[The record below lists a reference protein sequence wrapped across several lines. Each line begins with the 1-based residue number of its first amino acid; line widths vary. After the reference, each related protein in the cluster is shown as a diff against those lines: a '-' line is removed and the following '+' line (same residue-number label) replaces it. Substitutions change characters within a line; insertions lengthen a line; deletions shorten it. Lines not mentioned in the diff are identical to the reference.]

1 MRDESITTARITP
14 PRNGVVV
21 LSGYGLR
28 VAVERGHL
36 TVADG
41 RGRERRE
48 GRFSRASRQLRRLVV
63 LGHTGT
69 VSFDALRW
77 LRDVGCAFIQIDADG
92 AVIVATGAVGLD
104 DARLRRAQA
113 LATTNGV
120 GLTIARDL
128 LHHKI
133 AGQAAVAD
141 RLLPLTA
148 TASTATAAASH
159 VRRILATLPS
169 AATVDRLRW
178 LEADAALHYW
188 GAWAGL
194 PVRWAKRDAERVP
207 EHWRTAGSRT
217 SPLTSSPRLAT
228 DPVNALLNYAYAIVE
243 AEARIALL
251 AVGLD
256 PGLGVLHA
264 DQVRRD
270 SLALDVMEAVRPD
283 VDAWVL
289 DTLTSRTFG
298 KADFHETRAGV
309 CRLMPPMAKLV
320 AETAPRWAA
329 AVAPVAEAVARTLAT
344 GPASGAGTL
353 SQKAMTRPLP
363 TPLTQTNRSA
373 GRDALRRGERRE
385 RVPAATLPSACL
397 ICGVVLDRTNRAY
410 CDDCLPNYRAEQADE
425 WSAGGRAAL
434 ATLRANGVSPAHG
447 ETAGRKR
454 GERNAAHV
462 ASVTAWEKEHA
473 GVRTDP
479 ATFARDILPCLQR
492 VPLRAMIQAT
502 GLSEGYCSF
511 VRRGQKVP
519 HRRHWDALRE
529 LAEEGS
535 GDG

>member
-1 MRDESITTARITP
+1 MHTESITTACITA
-14 PRNGVVV
+14 PRNGVLV
-21 LSGYGLR
+21 LTGYGLR

-92 AVIVATGAVGLD
+92 AVIVASGATGLN

-113 LATTNGV
+113 LATVNGV
-120 GLTIARDL
+120 GLNIARDM
-128 LHHKI
+128 LHRKLT
-133 AGQAAVAD
+133 GQATVLD
-141 RLLPLTA
+141 RLGTSLADTPPA
-148 TASTATAAASH
+148 ASAAAD
-159 VRRILATLPS
+159 VRRLIDALPD
-169 AATVDRLRW
+169 AATVDRLR
-178 LEADAALHYW
+178 LVEAAAALSYW

-194 PVRWAKRDAERVP
+194 PVRWAKRDVERVP
-207 EHWRTAGSRT
+207 EHWRAVAGRS
-217 SPLTSSPRLAT
+217 SPLTGSPRLAA
-228 DPVNALLNYAYAIVE
+228 DPVNALLNYAYAILE

-256 PGLGVLHA
+256 PGMGVLHA

-270 SLALDVMEAVRPD
+270 SLALDVMEAVRPE

-289 DTLTSRTFG
+289 DTLTRRAFG

-309 CRLMPPMAKLV
+309 CRLMPPMAKII

-329 AVAPVAEAVARTLAT
+329 AVAPVAEAVARALAQEQLNGT
-344 GPASGAGTL
+344 GAG
-353 SQKAMTRPLP
+353 SHAAASRPLP

-373 GRDALRRGERRE
+373 GRDGLRRGERRE
-385 RVPAATLPSACL
+385 RMRAATLPSACL
-397 ICGVVLDRTNRAY
+397 MCGVVLDRTDRDY
-410 CDDCLPNYRAEQADE
+410 CDDCLPDYRAEQADT
-425 WSAGGRAAL
+425 WAGGGLAAL
-434 ATLRANGVSPAHG
+434 AKLRTDGGSPAHG
-447 ETAGRKR
+447 GAAGEKR

-462 ASVTAWEKEHA
+462 AALAQWE
-473 GVRTDP
+473 GDRTGSEPDDP
-479 ATFARDILPCLQR
+479 DTFAHDILPGLLGVSLR
-492 VPLRAMIQAT
+492 VMAEAT

-511 VRRGQKVP
+511 VRRGLKIP
-519 HRRHWDALRE
+519 HRRHWAT
-529 LAEEGS
+529 LARVGS
-535 GDG
+535 GQTR